1 MLVNDKVASATF
13 SISST
18 VGCTLNFNPTSN
30 NYLYCVGFI
39 LLVLIVCRKY
49 VG

>member
-13 SISST
+13 SISNT
-18 VGCTLNFNPTSN
+18 VGSTLNFNPTSY
-30 NYLYCVGFI
+30 NYIYSVVFL
-39 LLVLIVCRKY
+39 LLVLVVCRKY

>member
-18 VGCTLNFNPTSN
+18 VGCTLNFNPTSH
-30 NYLYCVGFI
+30 NYLYSVGF
-39 LLVLIVCRKY
+39 LLLMLIVCRKY
-49 VG
+49 VS

>member
-13 SISST
+13 SISNT
-18 VGCTLNFNPTSN
+18 VGSTLNFNPTSN
-30 NYLYCVGFI
+30 NYLNSVGFL

>member
-18 VGCTLNFNPTSN
+18 VGCTLNFNQTN
-30 NYLYCVGFI
+30 YNYLNSVGFL